1 MAKSPL
7 DADRSDS
14 PPAAT
19 ATGFMNVTQLSWLCA
34 SCSRF
39 ILSCLCLSALCLSAR
54 RRLDTAAQGM
64 VGTASDPCFR
74 EAGRTC
80 CLGTATQVEPPGQ
93 REAGG
98 IEREIDHQCELRAA
112 GDRDRL

>member
-1 MAKSPL
+1 
-7 DADRSDS
+7 
-14 PPAAT
+14 
-19 ATGFMNVTQLSWLCA
+19 
-34 SCSRF
+34 
-39 ILSCLCLSALCLSAR
+39 
-54 RRLDTAAQGM
+54 M

-112 GDRDRL
+112 GDRDRLAEATRDQIAAAGADRADEAQRRTALDTGRLQGSRTAGVAGAAGFAQIFLAE